1 MTPPPITVWRNIALA
16 ILAALIA
23 SFQIGKAIIAAPLL
37 QGDPLHLSLGQTGLV
52 ISALAMVGA
61 ILAMPLG
68 VLIARFDARKVL
80 VGGLAIIAVTSFL
93 GGGASSVAVLLVSRV
108 IEGIAVVTLLIC
120 ASSIV
125 GRQASLEDRDL
136 AMALSST
143 AVPSG
148 IALVIFATTLFSA
161 VGQPLSW
168 PAIWQ
173 INAGLAVICG
183 IVMLFGLPSMPA
195 IATPQLNATPPGNP
209 QSGSAWTA
217 IRNVGIARGPQFIA
231 ICFALYAIVY
241 FAFSGFL
248 PLLLRDLLD
257 LTPIQAGFASAA
269 VVASNVLGNIGA
281 GMLMRRG
288 IASRRIVSVNFIIA
302 TLCIPA
308 LFWLHPPP
316 VVAVSIAVAMI
327 GCMGGIPGAL
337 TAIAPRVAPTPAL
350 VAPTIGLMLQGS
362 YAGQL
367 IGPMSAGALAQAG
380 GWMLVALM
388 LLPLAVGGA
397 MLARKL

>member
-143 AVPSG
+143 AVP
-148 IALVIFATTLFSA
+148 
-161 VGQPLSW
+161 VG
-168 PAIWQ
+168 
-173 INAGLAVICG
+173 
-183 IVMLFGLPSMPA
+183 
-195 IATPQLNATPPGNP
+195 
-209 QSGSAWTA
+209 
-217 IRNVGIARGPQFIA
+217 
-231 ICFALYAIVY
+231 
-241 FAFSGFL
+241 
-248 PLLLRDLLD
+248 LR
-257 LTPIQAGFASAA
+257 
-269 VVASNVLGNIGA
+269 
-281 GMLMRRG
+281 
-288 IASRRIVSVNFIIA
+288 
-302 TLCIPA
+302 
-308 LFWLHPPP
+308 W
-316 VVAVSIAVAMI
+316 
-327 GCMGGIPGAL
+327 
-337 TAIAPRVAPTPAL
+337 
-350 VAPTIGLMLQGS
+350 
-362 YAGQL
+362 
-367 IGPMSAGALAQAG
+367 
-380 GWMLVALM
+380 
-388 LLPLAVGGA
+388 
-397 MLARKL
+397 